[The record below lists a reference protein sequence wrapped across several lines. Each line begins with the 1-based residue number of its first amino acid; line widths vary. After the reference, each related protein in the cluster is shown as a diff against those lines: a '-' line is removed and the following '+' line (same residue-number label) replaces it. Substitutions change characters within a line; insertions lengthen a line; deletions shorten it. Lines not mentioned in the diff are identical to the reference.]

1 MMQAPQIGPPTAPNN
16 SASDPVRPGAPRPRW
31 SAVGRT
37 PPTLIL
43 VGLAL
48 FLAILACPLVH
59 AEAMLV
65 RTMLGVAGVLGVWLA
80 VLWARARAT
89 GHPLRVEFVPV
100 RSHYVQGM
108 VQTIILSYW
117 GWYVRDVQLESPLI
131 IAQVLY
137 LTMLDALLSWS
148 RGRGWRLGFGAMPI
162 VLSTN
167 LLLWFH
173 HDVYYLQFVMIT
185 IGALGKQF
193 VTWERDG
200 RRTHIFNPSVFGQFT
215 VAMALILTG
224 TSNDLTRGQ
233 WIASTFEAPHY
244 MILVIFLLGLGVQS
258 LFGVTLMTL
267 AAAGTLWVLNLV
279 YTEITGLYFFVTV
292 NIAATIFLGLH
303 LLITDPAT
311 TPRTNLG
318 KLVFGALY
326 GLGYFILFRVLDLL
340 EVPVFWDKLL
350 PVPILNLLAPA
361 LDRMARAGAIGR
373 FNERWQSILK
383 PKWMNVVHMTV
394 WAAIFST
401 MLLMGFLG
409 FGTDHHPGSSVMF
422 WKRAYADGRQHAG
435 HSLVMAAGA
444 RAEGM
449 GDPDALNELG
459 VICVEGMGDIV
470 EPNRAKAADY
480 FARAAERGSIHG
492 ANNVVAQRVFL
503 GEAASNEIVT
513 LALSMLDA
521 ECKQERN
528 PLGCYLIGVALEFGR
543 AGLEQDH
550 FLAAAYY
557 TVAGK
562 NNVFSAKGLARLVLS
577 GHTEAEIDTRSMS
590 IVLGD
595 AADGGDAEAC
605 WYLAH
610 LLHSGTGVR
619 PDEVRAREY
628 LDKACA
634 LGLEEACIPA
644 DAPFPEYRVPTHM
657 ARPAWST
664 AYPID

>member
-1 MMQAPQIGPPTAPNN
+1 MKNAG
-16 SASDPVRPGAPRPRW
+16 ASDAPTVSSPPFRDLPPRW
-31 SAVGRT
+31 SAVGTT
-37 PPTLIL
+37 PPLL
-43 VGLAL
+43 VLAGLAL
-48 FLAILACPLVH
+48 FLSILLCPLVH
-59 AEAMLV
+59 REPVLT
-65 RTMLGVAGVLGVWLA
+65 RSMLGVAGLLVVWLGV
-80 VLWARARAT
+80 LWVRARAS
-89 GHPLRVEFVPV
+89 GNPLRVEFVPV
-100 RSHYVQGM
+100 RSHYVQGL
-108 VQTIILSYW
+108 VQIVILAYW

-131 IAQVLY
+131 VAQVLY
-137 LTMLDALLSWS
+137 LTILDALLSWS

-162 VLSTN
+162 VFSTN

-200 RRTHIFNPSVFGQFT
+200 RRTHIFNPSVFGQFIIA
-215 VAMALILTG
+215 VALIATG
-224 TSNDLTRGQ
+224 TSNELTRGQ
-233 WIASTFEAPHY
+233 WIASTFEAPNY

-267 AAAGTLWVLNLV
+267 AAAASLWILNLI
-279 YTEITGLYFFVTV
+279 YTQTTGMYYFVTV

-318 KLVFGALY
+318 KFVFGALY
-326 GLGYFILFRVLDLL
+326 GVGYFVLFRILDLL

-350 PVPILNLLAPA
+350 PVPILNLLAPI

-373 FNERWQSILK
+373 VNAKWQSILK
-383 PKWMNVVHMTV
+383 PKWMNVVHMAI
-394 WAAIFST
+394 WAAVFAT
-401 MLLMGFLG
+401 MLLMGFLSH
-409 FGTDHHPGSSVMF
+409 DPLKHPGNSVMF
-422 WKRAYADGRQHAG
+422 WKRAYADGKQHAG

-449 GDPDALNELG
+449 GDADAFNELG
-459 VICVEGMGDIV
+459 VICIEGMGEIV
-470 EPNRAKAADY
+470 KPNRNKAADY
-480 FARAAERGSIHG
+480 FAQAAELGSIAG
-492 ANNVVAQRVFL
+492 ANNVLAQHLFF
-503 GEAASNEIVT
+503 GEAKSKEAVT

-543 AGLEQDH
+543 AGLDQNH

-562 NNVFSAKGLARLVLS
+562 NNAFSAKGLARIVLT
-577 GHTEAEIDTRSMS
+577 GHTEADIDTRSMS
-590 IVLGD
+590 IVLAD
-595 AADGGDAEAC
+595 AAEQGDAEAC
-605 WYLAH
+605 WYIAH
-610 LLHSGTGVR
+610 MLNAGIGVR
-619 PDEVRAREY
+619 PDEAQAREF
-628 LDKACA
+628 LGKACA
-634 LGLEEACIPA
+634 LGLEEACVPD
-644 DAPFPEYRVPTHM
+644 DAPFPEYRVPSQM

-664 AYPID
+664 AYPLDE